1 MISQT
6 HLLVHFADIDCEFR
20 LATKVIAQTEPF
32 YDTPITGF
40 VLTVQIC
47 QVPPSLAYQL
57 EQAAPRVF
65 IVFVDLEM
73 LNQFIDASR

>member
-1 MISQT
+1 MIPEA
-6 HLLVHFADIDCEFR
+6 HLLVCCAHIDCEFR

-32 YDTPITGF
+32 YDTPITGL

-57 EQAAPRVF
+57 EQTASRVF
-65 IVFVDLEM
+65 IVLVDLEM

>member
-1 MISQT
+1 MFLGP
-6 HLLVHFADIDCEFR
+6 HLLVCCADIDCWIR
-20 LATKVIAQTEPF
+20 LVTKVIAQTEPF
-32 YDTPITGF
+32 YNTPISGF

-57 EQAAPRVF
+57 EQAASRVF